1 MISSWHIINRIYLM
15 TTTESTKKTSIE
27 EMGFEEALQELT
39 NLVKKLDSDQEGLS
53 DAIDAFERGIKLKT
67 HCEKKLQEAK
77 LKVEKIVVSA
87 SGNVSKEPI
96 DAA

>member
-1 MISSWHIINRIYLM
+1 M
-15 TTTESTKKTSIE
+15 TATESTKKISIE

-53 DAIDAFERGIKLKT
+53 DAINAFERGIKLKT

-77 LKVEKIVVSA
+77 LKVEKIVADA
-87 SGNVSKEPI
+87 SGKILSKEAMI
-96 DAA
+96 AD